1 MRLRFVASFDVTFFV
16 FTFPS
21 VKEKAAEAQKQTEP
35 SDRDETRLMTL

>member
-1 MRLRFVASFDVTFFV
+1 MRLRRAAFFDVTFLV

>member
-1 MRLRFVASFDVTFFV
+1 MRLRRAAFFDVIFLV

-21 VKEKAAEAQKQTEP
+21 VIKKAAGAQMQTEP

>member
-1 MRLRFVASFDVTFFV
+1 MRLRLAPFFCFTFLV

-21 VKEKAAEAQKQTEP
+21 AKEKAAEAQKQTEP